1 MREKDLACEIVEKD
15 SRSQMCETRRKAEQ
29 TITVM
34 KSPYDEIMHGACAVR
49 NKIRARA
56 LLFCAVKEE
65 KEV

>member
-1 MREKDLACEIVEKD
+1 
-15 SRSQMCETRRKAEQ
+15 
-29 TITVM
+29 M